1 MDLTSLVAANLPAP
15 RRASSADASAEERYW
30 RGQARPP
37 RRNLRLLGSLATTAG
52 VILLLVG
59 IAQV

>member
-1 MDLTSLVAANLPAP
+1 MDFHSLVAANLPTRATVRAGCPMP
-15 RRASSADASAEERYW
+15 RSATTAIRSACRAAAS
-30 RGQARPP
+30 GCS
-37 RRNLRLLGSLATTAG
+37 GSLATTAG